1 MDWLIDRQHPES
13 TERALSL
20 LDDHLR
26 RHAASD
32 DGVHE
37 AVEAVREALASV
49 PDGSGTL
56 RLHLDWRAE
65 RPHVVVSPVTDDVLA
80 GVGTS
85 PGSGVRARDKARL
98 DAATQ
103 SALVRVALEVDRRT
117 RDTFTD
123 GPPPMG
129 AIDADPRRDGMASV
143 AVALVRAAAD
153 HPTANPSQQASLAGA
168 ALADSVAADESPAD
182 GRSVARLL
190 AETHRALGS
199 ELEILTADD
208 EVVELAVARCPFG
221 HGVPDGEALCHVTSG
236 LAGRLGA
243 RVNGSATVVLTER
256 IVDGDQECHLQ
267 MWLGTPDEE
276 VVGER
281 HVWPPTAGSA
291 ATGEGAVPRLD
302 LSVNLPRETVSV
314 PVIRRLAA
322 QALHAFGVAEDDIDD
337 VQLAIGEACANVIDH
352 ASDTDTYEVQV
363 ELAADRCAITVVD
376 HGSGFDGS
384 AVPGGAGDSAE
395 SGRGLTLM
403 HALVDNV
410 AFRNEPQAGTVV
422 HMVKGLRYDA
432 SHPLRQGSALRG

>member
-13 TERALSL
+13 TERALAL

-32 DGVHE
+32 EGVHE
-37 AVEAVREALASV
+37 AVEAVRTALASV
-49 PDGSGTL
+49 PHGSGVL
-56 RLHLDWRAE
+56 RLHLDWRTE
-65 RPHVVVSPVTDDVLA
+65 RPHVVVSPVTDDVVA
-80 GVGTS
+80 EGDGI
-85 PGSGVRARDKARL
+85 GSGVRARDKARL
-98 DAATQ
+98 DESTRE
-103 SALVRVALEVDRRT
+103 ALARIALEVDRQAQ
-117 RDTFTD
+117 DTFTD

-168 ALADSVAADESPAD
+168 ALADSVATDQPPTDGPA
-182 GRSVARLL
+182 VARLL
-190 AETHRALGS
+190 ADTHRALGG
-199 ELEILTADD
+199 EVEILTADD
-208 EVVELAVARCPFG
+208 EVVEVAVARCPFG

-267 MWLGTPDEE
+267 MWLGTPNEE

-291 ATGEGAVPRLD
+291 GSDEGAVPRLD

-314 PVIRRLAA
+314 PVVRRLAA
-322 QALHAFGVAEDDIDD
+322 QALHAFGVAEDDIAD

-422 HMVKGLRYDA
+422 HMVKSLRYDA
-432 SHPLRQGSALRG
+432 THPLRQGSALRG